1 MLHRRKGVFFLF
13 TFSILIQSFSD
24 CQLKMVFPS
33 ENSLLVKNIQI
44 LSEEPSPA
52 NEDTV
57 YIGSVETAAR
67 LLHQGSLTSQ
77 TMLLLSGEDASLEE
91 AFWRKD
97 IACLFC
103 RLSTQEILNR
113 ANSCFFDFSQW
124 INRLYLS
131 ACRSKDAQPLLDE
144 AAARLH
150 IPLFLLNSGYRL
162 IASNVDYAFENA
174 YIQQLLSCGYLSA
187 DSIDTFLQSPP
198 PSRKTASVPPDLYEA
213 LLEPNSYG
221 VLAQLK
227 YRTNTFGRL
236 LVFTETNRRDA
247 ALFDYVKILVSLIR
261 EHSLINNREQFESD
275 TEFSSLIGDLIERKI
290 SGEEE
295 LASRLFRLPVL
306 PPKYYTCIVVSF
318 ETDQK
323 SLPTGLILHALSE
336 IFPFSHTAVYQ
347 GDLILLAKTPKGVWE
362 IPFDKER
369 LQKLLERYHAYA
381 SIGNKSSFISSIRP
395 IYLQTKAAI
404 ALGKA
409 LNSDPN
415 QRLFYY
421 DDYTTYHLIDLC
433 QRFGYDF
440 HENNLIYLC
449 TPKYTILKRHDIE
462 EHDNLCEILEAYIKN
477 NCNTT
482 KTAKDLYLHRNT
494 VINKISRIE
503 EIIGRS
509 LDDWNL
515 QMMLMLSAMVM
526 NYAEKYRKEDL
537 LHPVKKYSP
546 GS

>member
-1 MLHRRKGVFFLF
+1 ML
-13 TFSILIQSFSD
+13 SD
-24 CQLKMVFPS
+24 ETPPT
-33 ENSLLVKNIQI
+33 
-44 LSEEPSPA
+44 EEH
-52 NEDTV
+52 TV
-57 YIGSVETAAR
+57 YIGSAETAAGLMAKGKLPSR
-67 LLHQGSLTSQ
+67 
-77 TMLLLSGEDASLEE
+77 TMLLLSGDQPELEE
-91 AFWRKD
+91 PLRRND
-97 IACLFC
+97 IACFFC
-103 RLSTQEILNR
+103 RCSLQEILNR
-113 ANSCFFDFSQW
+113 ANSCFFEFSKW
-124 INRLYLS
+124 INRLYLL

-144 AAARLH
+144 AALRLH
-150 IPLFLLNSGYRL
+150 VPLFLLNSGYRL

-174 YIQQLLSCGYLSA
+174 YMQQLLSFGYLSA
-187 DSIDTFLQSPP
+187 DSIDTFLHSPLP
-198 PSRKTASVPPDLYEA
+198 GRKTAASPQDVYEA

-221 VLAQLK
+221 ILAQLK

-236 LVFTETNRRDA
+236 LVFTEANERDA
-247 ALFDYVKILVSLIR
+247 VLFDYVKILVSLIR

-275 TEFSSLIGDLIERKI
+275 TEFSALIGDLIERKI

-295 LASRLFRLPVL
+295 LNSRLFRLPVL
-306 PPKYYTCIVVSF
+306 PPSYYTCIVVCF
-318 ETDQK
+318 EPNQK
-323 SLPTGLILHALSE
+323 ALPTGLILHALSE
-336 IFPFSHTAVYQ
+336 IFPLSQTAVYQ
-347 GDLILLAKTPKGVWE
+347 GDLILLAKTQKGIWE
-362 IPFDKER
+362 VSFDKER
-369 LQKLLERYHAYA
+369 LQKLLERHHAYA
-381 SIGNKSSFISSIRP
+381 SIGNQSSFISSIRP
-395 IYLQTKAAI
+395 IYLQTKEAI
-404 ALGKA
+404 ALGRA
-409 LNSDPN
+409 LSSDPR

-462 EHDNLCEILEAYIKN
+462 EKDNLCEILEVYIQN

-515 QMMLMLSAMVM
+515 QMMLMLSSMVLK
-526 NYAEKYRKEDL
+526 YAEKYRKEDL

-546 GS
+546 APGET